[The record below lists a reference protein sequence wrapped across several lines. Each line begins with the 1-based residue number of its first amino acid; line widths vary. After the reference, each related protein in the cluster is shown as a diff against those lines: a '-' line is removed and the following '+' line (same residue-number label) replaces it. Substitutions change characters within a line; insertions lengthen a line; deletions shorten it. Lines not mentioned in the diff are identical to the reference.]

1 MGSAGDL
8 ETYAELMPLYFPR
21 DDLEAMAASALLPTE
36 VGNELGEKVV
46 EERKIRIPEAP
57 PRGGSDK
64 KAKDGLYDRG
74 FAEMQDSPDDV
85 RAKEEAAKPKKEL
98 EREAED
104 RKYRSYLRKAQ
115 DEDLRDMAALNFI
128 YQSGVDDLG
137 RPVIVFVASQL
148 PADSPKKLEK
158 VLLYMIRTLDPIV
171 NQDYNVIYFHGNV
184 TAQNK
189 PPFGW
194 LKECYGIFNRKYK
207 KNMKRLFI
215 VHPNFWVKLLLY
227 FVQPF
232 VSKKFWRKM
241 QYVQRLFDLYEWFDP
256 KTLLV
261 PEHIRK
267 YDLELYGAE
276 YASSGDFRQK
286 PLTENDKL

>member
-1 MGSAGDL
+1 
-8 ETYAELMPLYFPR
+8 
-21 DDLEAMAASALLPTE
+21 
-36 VGNELGEKVV
+36 
-46 EERKIRIPEAP
+46 
-57 PRGGSDK
+57 
-64 KAKDGLYDRG
+64 
-74 FAEMQDSPDDV
+74 MQDSPDDV

-128 YQSGVDDLG
+128 YQSGVDNLG
-137 RPVIVFVASQL
+137 RPVVVFVASQL

-286 PLTENDKL
+286 KLTENDKL